1 VDKAFS
7 ITLLFIFV
15 SAIVGIYVK
24 RRSRD
29 RCLKDFHGFQVRI
42 ELKDGKL
49 IWGRLLVFPSGLEL
63 VYPRPHHDDD
73 HGHDE
78 TSYIM
83 LQDHLAQVQAIYR
96 YHDELTP
103 SNQARR
109 LKEIRRTY
117 HPNVFRRFGR
127 WFRNFLN
134 TFRDAIN
141 ESMGLVMA
149 RMKAGSQSTVM
160 QTQDQRLNQ
169 MGKTVVEGAANAY
182 DPLYERYIGH
192 KVVAEE
198 LRKENWIEHPAILK
212 EYSPG
217 WIELLNWIEIREQR
231 FHLHEIERLQINRQI
246 GVTINVA
253 PATETAAGVALK
265 LGISNHGNDPITL
278 RSIEREGYSHRE
290 NHPIAP
296 GATHNLTL
304 TDLPAA
310 AVDGLDREALPIEL
324 DLRKPP
330 QAVEEGDKPPASPVL
345 PDVELVFEIDRK
357 VDLCLPRAHALVRHG
372 AELITKADRQNQ
384 AEQEAMNT
392 EG

>member
-1 VDKAFS
+1 MDQAFS

-24 RRSRD
+24 RRSCD

-42 ELKDGKL
+42 EMKDGKF

-63 VYPRPHHDDD
+63 IYPHAHHDED

-103 SNQARR
+103 TNQTRR
-109 LKEIRRTY
+109 LADIQRTY
-117 HPNVFRRFGR
+117 HPNVFRRLGR

-149 RMKAGSQSTVM
+149 KMKTGSQSTVM
-160 QTQDQRLNQ
+160 QTQDKRLNQ

-198 LRKENWIEHPAILK
+198 LRKDAWTERPGILK
-212 EYSPG
+212 EYSPS
-217 WIELLNWIEIREQR
+217 WIELLNGVEVREQR
-231 FHLHEIERLQINRQI
+231 FHLQEIERLHLNRQI
-246 GVTINVA
+246 GVRISVTDA
-253 PATETAAGVALK
+253 PQTEAGVCLK
-265 LGISNHGNDPITL
+265 LTVVNHASEPMTWRGV
-278 RSIEREGYSHRE
+278 EREGYAHRE
-290 NHPIAP
+290 NQVIAP
-296 GATHNLTL
+296 GASHDVVL
-304 TDLPAA
+304 TDLPASA
-310 AVDGLDREALPIEL
+310 IATLDHDQLPIEL
-324 DLRKPP
+324 DLREPP
-330 QAVEEGDKPPASPVL
+330 SAVGEDATPTALEAL
-345 PDVELVFEIDRK
+345 PDVELLLGIDRK
-357 VDLCLPRAHALVRHG
+357 VDLCLPRAHALIRHG
-372 AELITKADRQNQ
+372 AELVTQADRRNQ
-384 AEQEAMNT
+384 AEQEARNT